1 MAATDRATSSGLAC
15 KGTNDVHQEQA
26 SLFCS
31 SDPGTFNDISVFQEG
46 EDGSSRRADVPWGH
60 KLQDT
65 LRVVFSHEQ
74 SDGLLLIGKFVLN
87 QLQCIRSNSHDRLQQ
102 QDAFADSHEP
112 GQLESTKSSAA
123 RSDLMQFIEESPEV
137 AEATVAN
144 SARELDETTNYK
156 LERAPDQSMRAE
168 LLPRVSRSS
177 ARPSGTGVS
186 PSPSQVCPFLP
197 DVEAPIE
204 PASCAGASPASAA
217 SNNPL
222 TTIACGLLPSR
233 LRRSKNRKMEVK
245 AGDGK
250 LQEVLTQV
258 SSKANPLRILRK
270 LLRPACAAAS
280 SNSTVAPKM
289 MATENARKNII
300 ELFSLKSQHQE
311 EHFPNR
317 GSCATRSIKLLAQN
331 WPYRNAGGDAD
342 GSDPVLLKPRLLQPQ
357 SPSGMLEKDKE
368 NHSDRTC
375 RDGQWIKTDSE
386 CPFSRLSLCFLC
398 ILL

>member
-1 MAATDRATSSGLAC
+1 MQVRKGNRQSMAATDRATSSGSAC

-31 SDPGTFNDISVFQEG
+31 SAPGTFNDISVFQEG
-46 EDGSSRRADVPWGH
+46 EDGSSSRADIPWGH

-102 QDAFADSHEP
+102 QDAFADSHEH

-204 PASCAGASPASAA
+204 PTSCAGASPASAA

-222 TTIACGLLPSR
+222 TTLACGLLPTR
-233 LRRSKNRKMEVK
+233 LRRSKNRKMEAK

-311 EHFPNR
+311 E
-317 GSCATRSIKLLAQN
+317 
-331 WPYRNAGGDAD
+331 
-342 GSDPVLLKPRLLQPQ
+342 V
-357 SPSGMLEKDKE
+357 
-368 NHSDRTC
+368 
-375 RDGQWIKTDSE
+375 
-386 CPFSRLSLCFLC
+386 
-398 ILL
+398 

>member
-1 MAATDRATSSGLAC
+1 MSLWVLTLCLCVQVRKGNRQSMAATDRATSSGSAC
-15 KGTNDVHQEQA
+15 KGTNGVDQEQA

-31 SDPGTFNDISVFQEG
+31 SAPGTFNDISVFQED
-46 EDGSSRRADVPWGH
+46 EDGSSSRADVPWGH

-74 SDGLLLIGKFVLN
+74 SDGLLSIGKFALN
-87 QLQCIRSNSHDRLQQ
+87 QLQCIRSKSHDRLQQ

-112 GQLESTKSSAA
+112 GQLECTKSSAG

-144 SARELDETTNYK
+144 SARELEETTNYK
-156 LERAPDQSMRAE
+156 LEGAPDKSMRAE

-197 DVEAPIE
+197 DVETTIE
-204 PASCAGASPASAA
+204 STSCAGASPASAA

-222 TTIACGLLPSR
+222 TTLACGLLPTR
-233 LRRSKNRKMEVK
+233 LRRSKNRREVK

-270 LLRPACAAAS
+270 LLRPACAAGS

-300 ELFSLKSQHQE
+300 ELFPLKSQHQDE
-311 EHFPNR
+311 VW
-317 GSCATRSIKLLAQN
+317 STRPTQLGRWEWNLYIYVCVCVCVTIS
-331 WPYRNAGGDAD
+331 
-342 GSDPVLLKPRLLQPQ
+342 V
-357 SPSGMLEKDKE
+357 
-368 NHSDRTC
+368 
-375 RDGQWIKTDSE
+375 
-386 CPFSRLSLCFLC
+386 FF
-398 ILL
+398 

>member
-1 MAATDRATSSGLAC
+1 MAATDRATSSGSAC
-15 KGTNDVHQEQA
+15 KGTNDVDQEQA
-26 SLFCS
+26 SLFGS
-31 SDPGTFNDISVFQEG
+31 SAPGTFDDISVFQEG
-46 EDGSSRRADVPWGH
+46 EDGSSSRADVPWGH
-60 KLQDT
+60 KLQNT

-74 SDGLLLIGKFVLN
+74 SDGLLSIGKFALN
-87 QLQCIRSNSHDRLQQ
+87 QLQCIRSKSHDRLQQ
-102 QDAFADSHEP
+102 QDAFAGSHEP
-112 GQLESTKSSAA
+112 GQLECAKSSPG

-144 SARELDETTNYK
+144 SARELAENTNYK
-156 LERAPDQSMRAE
+156 LERAPGQSMRAE
-168 LLPRVSRSS
+168 LLPRVSRST

-197 DVEAPIE
+197 DVDTPIE
-204 PASCAGASPASAA
+204 PTSCAGASPASAA
-217 SNNPL
+217 CNDPL
-222 TTIACGLLPSR
+222 TTLACGLLPTR

-300 ELFSLKSQHQE
+300 ELFPLKSQHQE
-311 EHFPNR
+311 EVR
-317 GSCATRSIKLLAQN
+317 STRPTQLGR
-331 WPYRNAGGDAD
+331 W
-342 GSDPVLLKPRLLQPQ
+342 
-357 SPSGMLEKDKE
+357 E
-368 NHSDRTC
+368 
-375 RDGQWIKTDSE
+375 
-386 CPFSRLSLCFLC
+386 
-398 ILL
+398 